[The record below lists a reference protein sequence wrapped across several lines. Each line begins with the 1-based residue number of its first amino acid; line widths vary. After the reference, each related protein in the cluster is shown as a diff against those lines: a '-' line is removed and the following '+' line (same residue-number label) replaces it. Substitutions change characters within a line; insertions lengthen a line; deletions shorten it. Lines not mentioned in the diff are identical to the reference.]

1 MTEARSPSNT
11 TKPFGWAGVLTV
23 PFLLSVYAAFRGG
36 HIGPDYYTHISRLTE
51 WPKIFDFSASN
62 PPGYYLVGYG
72 LFRIIGSD
80 NAFPI
85 TLSILQAAINAVAL
99 WYFFV
104 YSERRFGSGL
114 IHLAFVSFLAFL
126 PVRVIHAT
134 TLGPDCVTIPFFVL
148 LLFLFDNFLRD
159 ETSTSRN
166 AGLLGFAL
174 AAAIFT
180 KYSFMALI
188 PAILVVFTS
197 LAVSRRWK
205 LQRYVAILVLGLLLP
220 SMIAA
225 HSFWA
230 SSRVHGYNTEKHWLA
245 KGGAPDMDFRD
256 LFSLKANDLQLFG
269 APEYFKR
276 QILAAHKYSYL
287 ALSHMA
293 TFTDPMNLF
302 QDLSV
307 PQQFSAVLLPD
318 QKTRQPW
325 KTLVMQIS
333 MSLGVVW
340 TLLALTGTAWTFL
353 LATKNL
359 LKGKLERED
368 VTAILGIACF
378 LVIFLPIPFVHG
390 GALFGYW
397 TPRLILPA
405 LLYFFW
411 AAFLLIDRKIARQP
425 MIAVAVL
432 ALALIQCAIA
442 ALILI

>member
-1 MTEARSPSNT
+1 MTEGPSVPNAT
-11 TKPFGWAGVLTV
+11 RNILCTGAVCI

-36 HIGPDYYTHISRLTE
+36 YVGPDYYTHFTRLTE

-62 PPGYYLVGYG
+62 PPGYYLVGYA
-72 LFRIIGSD
+72 LFRIIGSR

-99 WYFFV
+99 WYFFL
-104 YSERRFGSGL
+104 YSERRFSSGL
-114 IHLAFVSFLAFL
+114 IYLAFVFFLALL

-148 LLFLFDNFLRD
+148 LLFLFDNFLIE
-159 ETSTSRN
+159 ETSTWQN
-166 AGLLGFAL
+166 AALLGCAL
-174 AAAIFT
+174 AAAILT

-188 PAILVVFTS
+188 PTILVVFTF
-197 LAVSRRWK
+197 LAVNRRWK
-205 LQRYVAILVLGLLLP
+205 LQRYIALSVFGLLLP
-220 SMIAA
+220 SIISA

-245 KGGAPDMDFRD
+245 KGGAPDMDFKD

-276 QILAAHKYSYL
+276 DILAAHKHSYL

-307 PQQFSAVLLPD
+307 PQQFGEVLVPD
-318 QKTRQPW
+318 QKTRRPW
-325 KTLVMQIS
+325 KTAVMQIS
-333 MSLGVVW
+333 MSIGVLW
-340 TLLALTGTAWTFL
+340 TLLALAGTAWTFF
-353 LATKNL
+353 LATKKL
-359 LKGKLERED
+359 LHDKLERED
-368 VTAILGIACF
+368 ITAILGTACF

-397 TPRLILPA
+397 TPRLVLPA

-411 AAFLLIDRKIARQP
+411 AAFLLVDRKIVTQS
-425 MIAVAVL
+425 ITAVAVL
-432 ALALIQCAIA
+432 VLVLIECMIEAV
-442 ALILI
+442 ILI